1 MIATPET
8 YQTSNSRNGANAT
21 VRTASTPLARR
32 RPARLL
38 AVLAL
43 AAVTSATAAA
53 CGSSSSATASATNS
67 ASALSQDCTAVSDVL
82 ADGPDATADSVG
94 YAQAQILPLKQLK
107 LVDST
112 VQSAVTR
119 LDAAFTAFVA
129 AKGSSAQTQAA
140 VQVTS
145 AENAVN
151 ALCPG
156 AAS

>member
-1 MIATPET
+1 M
-8 YQTSNSRNGANAT
+8 
-21 VRTASTPLARR
+21 RTSTPHPRR
-32 RPARLL
+32 RAARLL

-43 AAVTSATAAA
+43 AAATAATAAA
-53 CGSSSSATASATNS
+53 CGSSSSTTASPASTASAR
-67 ASALSQDCTAVSDVL
+67 SQDCTALSDVL
-82 ADGPDATADSVG
+82 ADGPDPTADSVG

-107 LVDST
+107 LSESA
-112 VQSAVTR
+112 VQSAANR

-129 AKGSSAQTQAA
+129 AKSPSTQTQAA

-156 AAS
+156 ATS

>member
-1 MIATPET
+1 M
-8 YQTSNSRNGANAT
+8 
-21 VRTASTPLARR
+21 RTSTPPARR
-32 RPARLL
+32 RAARLL

-53 CGSSSSATASATNS
+53 CGSSSSTTAAPAST
-67 ASALSQDCTAVSDVL
+67 ASALSQDCTAVSDTL
-82 ADGPDATADSVG
+82 ADGPDPTADSVG
-94 YAQAQILPLKQLK
+94 YAQAQILPLKQLTLADAK
-107 LVDST
+107 VK
-112 VQSAVTR
+112 SAVTR

-129 AKGSSAQTQAA
+129 ATGSSAQTQAA

>member
-1 MIATPET
+1 M
-8 YQTSNSRNGANAT
+8 
-21 VRTASTPLARR
+21 RTSTPHPRR
-32 RPARLL
+32 RAPRLL

-53 CGSSSSATASATNS
+53 CSSSSSTTASSTS
-67 ASALSQDCTAVSDVL
+67 TASALSQDCTAVSDVL
-82 ADGPDATADSVG
+82 ADGPDPTSDSVG
-94 YAQAQILPLKQLK
+94 YAQAQILPLKQLTLADAAVK
-107 LVDST
+107 
-112 VQSAVTR
+112 SAVTK

-129 AKGSSAQTQAA
+129 AKGSSTQTQAA

-145 AENAVN
+145 AENVVN

>member
-1 MIATPET
+1 M
-8 YQTSNSRNGANAT
+8 
-21 VRTASTPLARR
+21 RTSTPPARR
-32 RPARLL
+32 RAARLL

-53 CGSSSSATASATNS
+53 CSSSSSSSTTASATS
-67 ASALSQDCTAVSDVL
+67 STSALSQDCTAVSGVL
-82 ADGPDATADSVG
+82 ADGPDSTADSVG
-94 YAQAQILPLKQLK
+94 YAEAQILPLKQLTLADAK
-107 LVDST
+107 VK
-112 VQSAVTR
+112 SAVTR

-151 ALCPG
+151 AICPG
-156 AAS
+156 AAG

>member
-1 MIATPET
+1 M
-8 YQTSNSRNGANAT
+8 
-21 VRTASTPLARR
+21 RTSTPPARR
-32 RPARLL
+32 RAARLL

-43 AAVTSATAAA
+43 AAVTAATAAA
-53 CGSSSSATASATNS
+53 CGSSSSTTAAPAST
-67 ASALSQDCTAVSDVL
+67 ASALSQDCTAVSDTL
-82 ADGPDATADSVG
+82 ADGPDPTADSVG
-94 YAQAQILPLKQLK
+94 YAQAQILPLKQLTLADAK
-107 LVDST
+107 VK
-112 VQSAVTR
+112 SAVTR

-129 AKGSSAQTQAA
+129 ATGSSAQTQAA

>member
-1 MIATPET
+1 MR
-8 YQTSNSRNGANAT
+8 TSIPPRRGPRPRPGA
-21 VRTASTPLARR
+21 L
-32 RPARLL
+32 RLL

-43 AAVTSATAAA
+43 ATVTSATAAA
-53 CGSSSSATASATNS
+53 CGSSSSTTASSTSS
-67 ASALSQDCTAVSDVL
+67 ASARSQDCTAVADVL
-82 ADGPDATADSVG
+82 SDGPDPTADSVG

-107 LVDST
+107 LTEAD

-119 LDAAFTAFVA
+119 LDTAFTAFA
-129 AKGSSAQTQAA
+129 GAKTSSAQTQAA

-156 AAS
+156 ASS